1 MSEDGRFRNAG
12 ARYDAFLSYHWRDRA
27 QVEDLARALGDRG
40 LHVFLDRWYLTP
52 GLPWP
57 QRLETALR
65 DCRAV
70 VVCVGAGEMGPWQ
83 QREAYVALERQGR
96 ERALPVIPVLLPGA
110 EPALRFL
117 GQLTWVDLR
126 AAPGDAAALA
136 MLNLTLRKLRL

>member
-1 MSEDGRFRNAG
+1 
-12 ARYDAFLSYHWRDRA
+12 
-27 QVEDLARALGDRG
+27 
-40 LHVFLDRWYLTP
+40 
-52 GLPWP
+52 
-57 QRLETALR
+57 
-65 DCRAV
+65 
-70 VVCVGAGEMGPWQ
+70 MGPWQ